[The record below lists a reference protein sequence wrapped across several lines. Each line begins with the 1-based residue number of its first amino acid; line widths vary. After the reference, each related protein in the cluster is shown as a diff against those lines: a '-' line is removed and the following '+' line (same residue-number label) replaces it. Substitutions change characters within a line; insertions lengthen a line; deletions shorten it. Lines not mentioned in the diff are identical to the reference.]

1 MAIRIIATP
10 RTKSTDVMRDT
21 LEGTESPGLAGLN
34 DELFMLVVTPIFEG
48 RAPGSYVVAPYSNI
62 CQYANG

>member
-48 RAPGSYVVAPYSNI
+48 APGSYVVAPYSNI